1 MKQTL
6 LFLLTFVLGTNLALA
21 QSSIIESRCATRDLT
36 EEELIKRPE
45 FGNNDLLYNFSY
57 ISKK

>member
-21 QSSIIESRCATRDLT
+21 QSPTTESRCATRELT
-36 EEELIKRPE
+36 MKRPE